1 MEKVSGLFR
10 IKKILNNNVVI
21 AVHPVF
27 GETVLIGKGLGFH
40 KRAGAV
46 IDEKTVEKCFV
57 LYDPKEQEQYKQLL
71 NQVDDRLVEV
81 MNEVV
86 QHIQDRF
93 QSPLNEHI
101 HVALMDH
108 IAFAIKRTEQ
118 GLSFH
123 NPFLI
128 ETRTLYQK
136 EYQVAEEIVRWINRR
151 LDVHL
156 PEEEIGFIALHIHS
170 ALTRRHLAELQKYSK
185 LILKLIRFV
194 ENTLGQKLDKQ
205 SLSYMRLVTHLRY
218 AIERTE
224 KGESISEPEGMNE
237 MLRTQYP
244 LCYNMA
250 WKLAK
255 VMEKE
260 LNKPVYPAEISYLTL
275 HLQQL
280 WSDKK

>member
-1 MEKVSGLFR
+1 MERVSGLFR

-136 EYQVAEEIVRWINRR
+136 EYQVAEEIVRWINRAAGCASAGR
-151 LDVHL
+151 RNRFHCPSHSQRFD
-156 PEEEIGFIALHIHS
+156 EAAFGGTSEIFQIN
-170 ALTRRHLAELQKYSK
+170 
-185 LILKLIRFV
+185 LKI
-194 ENTLGQKLDKQ
+194 D
-205 SLSYMRLVTHLRY
+205 
-218 AIERTE
+218 
-224 KGESISEPEGMNE
+224 SI
-237 MLRTQYP
+237 
-244 LCYNMA
+244 C
-250 WKLAK
+250 
-255 VMEKE
+255 
-260 LNKPVYPAEISYLTL
+260 
-275 HLQQL
+275 
-280 WSDKK
+280 